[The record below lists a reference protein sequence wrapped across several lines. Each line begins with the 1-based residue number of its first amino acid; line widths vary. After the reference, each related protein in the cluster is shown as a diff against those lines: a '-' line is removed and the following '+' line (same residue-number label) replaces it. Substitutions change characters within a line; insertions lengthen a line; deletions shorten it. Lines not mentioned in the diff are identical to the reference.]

1 MSIEASKWATRADV
15 QKSSSKL
22 VLMNLAQLVRYNS
35 AEWTVFASI
44 EYLAK
49 VTHLNRKTV
58 IEAMAR
64 LRELGAIQDT
74 GRRAGGNR
82 SCVIYRL
89 CPAGVP
95 LIDAP
100 EVQIAA
106 GAGPARPDPQGDL
119 PLETGHDM
127 AMEDHFTDGTSAGQP
142 WTDEAPPLAP
152 AHYDDETWAE
162 SAPSVAEMAI
172 DTVAAL
178 APSSVETAQ
187 AYLITTPITC
197 TPSVSPEAQGPAQAP
212 AAVPA
217 TAPAAIVIAAPAA
230 VPASAPASGS
240 HRISRPHRAKRARI
254 PSTSAAGAGAT
265 RLPAGWELPP
275 RWHAWTHRERPHWS
289 KEKVDAMATMF
300 SAYWRSKPGQDG
312 FSEDWFES
320 WRLWVFRER
329 DATKS
334 AGKPW
339 HGSWGGIVAKG
350 RQLGLE
356 QAPSEPAPDFRLR
369 VHHAAGVPPPH

>member
-1 MSIEASKWATRADV
+1 MSIEASKWATRANV

-82 SCVIYRL
+82 SCVVYRL
-89 CPAGVP
+89 CPASVP

-100 EVQIAA
+100 EVQTAA
-106 GAGPARPDPQGDL
+106 GAGAARPDPQGDL
-119 PLETGHDM
+119 PLETGQDM
-127 AMEDHFTDGTSAGQP
+127 AMEDHFAEDPFAHHASTDQP
-142 WTDEAPPLAP
+142 RTDEAPPLAP
-152 AHYDDETWAE
+152 AHSDDEIWAE

-172 DTVAAL
+172 ETVTAP
-178 APSSVETAQ
+178 APSSVEMAQ
-187 AYLITTPITC
+187 AYLITTPITGA
-197 TPSVSPEAQGPAQAP
+197 PSVSPTVQAP
-212 AAVPA
+212 ASVPA
-217 TAPAAIVIAAPAA
+217 TVLAAPAA
-230 VPASAPASGS
+230 VPASAPAPGDR
-240 HRISRPHRAKRARI
+240 RISRTRRAKRTRI
-254 PSTSAAGAGAT
+254 PPMSAAGAGAT
-265 RLPAGWELPP
+265 RLPPGWELPP

-289 KEKVDAMATMF
+289 KEKVDAIATMF
-300 SAYWRSKPGQDG
+300 RAYWRSKPGQDG

-329 DATKS
+329 DAKS

-356 QAPSEPAPDFRLR
+356 QAPSEPDPEFRLR